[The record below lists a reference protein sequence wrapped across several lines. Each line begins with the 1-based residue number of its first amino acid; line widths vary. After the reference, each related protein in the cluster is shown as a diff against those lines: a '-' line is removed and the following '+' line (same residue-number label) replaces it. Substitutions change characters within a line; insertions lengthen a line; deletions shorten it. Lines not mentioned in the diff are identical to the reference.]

1 VPCGAGELP
10 RQQALVLQLARGGLA
25 ALAVLLATLAFAA
38 PASAANPR
46 LSRAQAITIAQHSDR
61 IQDWIASYHSVATT
75 ADFDSDR
82 TWTVHFNADGQEVAQ
97 GGVDDATGRLTHT
110 YIGPQVAWQMA
121 RGDKGAFGRKI
132 NDPAVWLALCAVF
145 LVGLVDLRRPF
156 SLRTLDL
163 LVLLSF
169 SLSLWAFNAGT
180 IFWSVPLSYPP
191 MIYLLGRMAWI
202 GFRGARQPL
211 SAGSLPIWVLAG
223 AAVFL
228 IGFRGG
234 LNRYD
239 SNVID
244 VGYSGVVGADILL
257 RGGVPYGHMPV
268 TTAEPCG
275 IRYANGTSSAYRQ
288 ADGRC
293 ESPDERGDTY
303 GPVAYAA
310 YVPAVAALGWS
321 GRWAD
326 DIDGLAAAHV
336 TSVVFDALCAL
347 GLFVAGRMLGGV
359 RLGTAL
365 AFAWVAY
372 PFTAWA
378 LESNTNDMI
387 VAAGLIWAFVALT
400 LPLTR
405 GFLLALATWTKFA
418 PLLLAPLWA
427 RYPRVVVAE
436 ERPPG
441 RGRTFAAA
449 LVPDRRELRYLAGF
463 GLGTLCAGLLIV
475 SAGSGALDAFWDR
488 TFGWQVGRSSP
499 FSLWDWGIYPG
510 YPDLGW
516 LHTILQVALAAF
528 ALALLAV
535 PRRLNAVRLAALS
548 TAVLVGTEI
557 VLTHWYYAYIPWF
570 FPFAMLA
577 LCAPVAET

>member
-1 VPCGAGELP
+1 LG
-10 RQQALVLQLARGGLA
+10 
-25 ALAVLLATLAFAA
+25 ALALLTVVVAFPPRAD
-38 PASAANPR
+38 ASSAR
-46 LSRAQAITIAQHSDR
+46 LTSAQAIAVAQRSDR
-61 IQDWIASYHSVATT
+61 IQDWIARYRDVATS
-75 ADFDSDR
+75 ADYDSSR
-82 TWTVHFNADGQEVAQ
+82 TWTVHFNASGQEVAQ
-97 GGVDDATGRLTHT
+97 AAVDDATGRLLHT

-121 RGDKGAFGRKI
+121 RGDKGAFGRRI

-191 MIYLLGRMAWI
+191 LVYLLGRLAWI
-202 GFRGARQPL
+202 GFRGARRPV

-228 IGFRGG
+228 VGFRGG
-234 LNRYD
+234 LNGYD

-244 VGYSGVVGADILL
+244 VGYSGVVGADIVL

-268 TTAEPCG
+268 TTTVPCG

-288 ADGRC
+288 SNGRC
-293 ESPDERGDTY
+293 EAPDERGDTY
-303 GPVAYAA
+303 GPVTYAA

-326 DIDGLAAAHV
+326 DPDGLPAAHV

-347 GLFVAGRMLGGV
+347 GLFVAGRMLGGL
-359 RLGTAL
+359 RLGVAL
-365 AFAWVAY
+365 AFAWMAY

-405 GFLLALATWTKFA
+405 GFLLALASWTKFA
-418 PLLLAPLWA
+418 PILLAPLWA
-427 RYPRVVVAE
+427 RYPRTGTGRA
-436 ERPPG
+436 PG
-441 RGRTFAAA
+441 RLRAWFAA
-449 LVPDRRELRYLAGF
+449 LVPDRREVRYLAGF
-463 GLGTLCAGLLIV
+463 CLGTLCAGLLLV
-475 SAGSGALDAFWDR
+475 SAGTGALDAFWDR

-535 PRRLNAVRLAALS
+535 PRRLDAVRLAALS
-548 TAVLVGTEI
+548 GAVLVGSEI

-570 FPFAMLA
+570 FPFAIVA
-577 LCAPVAET
+577 LCAPATAD